1 MSTNTDVQRIF
12 SGSAW
17 EPKVGYCRAVRAGQ
31 HIYVSGCAPVKDG
44 KVVGEGDAEAQA
56 ARCIE
61 IIEGALKE
69 LGADLSHVVR
79 TRLYCVDAVRDW
91 EAIGRAHA
99 RAFGAHPPATA
110 LVQVRLIEPEMLV
123 EIEADAYVPE

>member
-1 MSTNTDVQRIF
+1 MSTNTEFRRVF
-12 SGSAW
+12 SGSSW

-44 KVVGEGDAEAQA
+44 EIVGKGDPEAQA

-61 IIEGALKE
+61 IIADALKG

-79 TRLYCVDAVRDW
+79 TRLYCVNAERDW

-99 RAFGAHPPATA
+99 AAFGKHPPATA
-110 LVQVRLIEPEMLV
+110 LVQVALIESDMLI